1 VASSVSERST
11 TTVTILCA
19 GATGGLTADHHRH
32 LGDVVRRHGGR
43 SIAAAGDT
51 AVAAFDAASQAIA
64 AAVAAEHLVAAS
76 ADPGLGVGIAAGDV
90 VWQDGDCA
98 GLPVVTATRLQLE
111 AGEGQILISHVV
123 RLLAGDRVGEG
134 CAPVGPLLLDG
145 VPGPTDAFTV
155 EWRRPTAAEGATIP
169 APPLPLAWRS
179 APAHA
184 LVGRSAA
191 MAALEQAWALAVSGS
206 GQIVLLSGEVGTGK
220 TRLATEFGRA
230 VHRAGGAVLLGTCDD
245 DLALP
250 YQPWVQAVDQLL
262 ATLDPAT
269 VDADLAGQLAPL
281 SQLAVH
287 LGRVVPSQ
295 PTTTMDPDAA
305 RYRLYEAFGVALGA
319 AAARWPT
326 LVVLDDLHWA
336 GAQTLALLRHLAR
349 SGVPGRLLVIGTFR
363 DTSDELTEPLATCLA
378 DLRRVAAVTRLRLD
392 ALDAPAVERY
402 VADAVGHDLDAE
414 LTGLAAELGAR
425 SGGNAFFVGELW
437 RHLVTT
443 RAVAPTHGRWAV
455 HDVAATST
463 IPDSV
468 REVVA
473 SRLARLSPAA
483 RRMIEVA
490 AVAGQRVDLDV
501 LARALG
507 VTADDLDAT
516 LGELVAAGL
525 LTATDATSLV
535 YRFEHSLVRETV
547 EAAVAPGARRRAHL
561 AIAEALEDVHAAD
574 RRPVL
579 AELARHLAAAAP
591 IAPVDTAVYYARRAA
606 AQAARSA
613 AYDEAASH
621 LAAALAL
628 GPPPVERARL
638 LVDLA
643 MADLRMGQH
652 PTSREHSREAFTLAR
667 DAGDADLTAEA
678 ALLFELATHFPG
690 LPGGPAVELLRQA
703 IGLTGDGTAPLQVRL
718 QASLGRALAIE
729 GRRDEA
735 EGLIAVALARARD
748 IDDGAALLVGLE
760 AVATSSDDPT
770 TVLDA
775 ARELEALATQR
786 EDPWSIAY
794 GCVSECRAEIAL
806 GDLDAAARS
815 VDRLRTANASGRFPM
830 FELMGVHL
838 RAILAMAGGDLATA
852 EALAEQA
859 FAHDAADESV
869 FGAGV
874 YGVQMFT
881 LRRIQGRLAEVAP
894 IVRLLAA
901 TADPPPVWRP
911 GLAALYAELGMLD
924 EAAALFADLAP
935 ASFATIP
942 RDAMWPACLAFLA
955 ETCVALGDRE
965 QAPVLMAELSP
976 MAGRNLTAAFTMSFG
991 PADRLLADL
1000 AELAGEPD
1008 VAEQHFH
1015 AALALAG
1022 RSGSP
1027 LWTAEI
1033 LLDWAAACAGR
1044 GEVERAAE
1052 LGRRGATLAARIGM
1066 GRQWRSGAPRR
1077 ARPPDPRPD
1086 GLSAREIEVLRCI
1099 ADGLSNRDIGGRLF
1113 ISQNTVAN
1121 HVRAILR
1128 KTGCAN
1134 RTEATSY
1141 AHRAGLVSSS

>member
-1 VASSVSERST
+1 VAGTVSKRST
-11 TTVTILCA
+11 STVTILCA
-19 GATGGLTADHHRH
+19 GATDGLTAGHRRH

-43 SIAAAGDT
+43 SIASTGDGS
-51 AVAAFDAASQAIA
+51 VATFDAASRAIEA
-64 AAVAAEHLVAAS
+64 AAAAQQLVAAT
-76 ADPGLGVGIAAGDV
+76 ADPGLRIGIAAGDV
-90 VWQDGDCA
+90 TWQAGECA
-98 GLPVVTATRLQLE
+98 GLPVITATRLQVE
-111 AGEGQILISHVV
+111 AGAGEILVSHVV
-123 RLLAGDRVGEG
+123 RLLAGDRVGES
-134 CAPVGPLLLDG
+134 CEPVGPLLLDD
-145 VPGPTDAFTV
+145 VPGPTDAFTIG
-155 EWRRPTAAEGATIP
+155 WRRKTTVEGGTIA
-169 APPLPLAWRS
+169 APPLPLAWR
-179 APAHA
+179 PPLAHA

-191 MAALEQAWALAVSGS
+191 MASLERAWALAASGS
-206 GQIVLLSGEVGTGK
+206 GQIVLLGGEVGTGK

-230 VHRAGGAVLLGTCDD
+230 VHHAGGAVLLGTCDD

-262 ATLDPAT
+262 ATLDPTT
-269 VDADLAGQLAPL
+269 VDADLAARLAPL

-287 LGRVVPSQ
+287 LERVVPSR
-295 PTTTMDPDAA
+295 PTTTTDPETA
-305 RYRLYEAFGVALGA
+305 RYRLYEAFGVALGES
-319 AAARWPT
+319 AARWPT
-326 LVVLDDLHWA
+326 VVVLDDLHWA

-349 SGVPGRLLVIGTFR
+349 TGLPGRLVVVGTFR
-363 DTSDELTEPLATCLA
+363 DTSDELTEPLAACLA
-378 DLRRVAAVTRLRLD
+378 DLRRVEAVTRLRLD
-392 ALDAPAVERY
+392 ALDGAAVERF
-402 VADAVGHDLDAE
+402 VADAVGHDLDAQ

-437 RHLVTT
+437 RHLVAT
-443 RAVAPTHGRWAV
+443 RAVASSHGRWSV
-455 HDVAATST
+455 HDVAAATT

-468 REVVA
+468 REVVGA
-473 SRLARLSPAA
+473 RLARLSPAA
-483 RRMIEVA
+483 RRVIELA

-501 LARALG
+501 LARALD
-507 VTADDLDAT
+507 VTADELDAT
-516 LGELVAAGL
+516 LGELVSAGL

-621 LAAALAL
+621 LSAALAL
-628 GPPPVERARL
+628 GPPPVERARV

-643 MADLRMGQH
+643 TADLRMGLHAQ
-652 PTSREHSREAFTLAR
+652 SRERSREAFTLAF
-667 DAGDADLTAEA
+667 DAGDADAAAEA

-703 IGLTGDGTAPLQVRL
+703 IELTGDGTTPLQVRL

-729 GRRDEA
+729 GRHDEA
-735 EGLIAVALARARD
+735 QGLIAVALGRARE
-748 IDDGAALLVGLE
+748 IDDGEALLVGLQ
-760 AVATSSDDPT
+760 AVVTSSDDPAT
-770 TVLDA
+770 ILEA
-775 ARELEALATQR
+775 GRELEALATER

-794 GCVSECRAEIAL
+794 GSVNKCRAEIAL

-815 VDRLRTANASGRFPM
+815 LERLRTANASGRFAM
-830 FELMGVHL
+830 FELMAGHL
-838 RAILAMAGGDLATA
+838 DTILAMAAGDLNTA
-852 EALAEQA
+852 EALAERT
-859 FAHDAADESV
+859 FALDASEESV

-881 LRRIQGRLAEVAP
+881 IRRFQGRMAEVAP

-901 TADPPPVWRP
+901 ATDPPPVWRP
-911 GLAALYAELGMLD
+911 GLTALFAELGMLD

-955 ETCVALGDRE
+955 EACVALGDRDH
-965 QAPVLMAELSP
+965 APVLMAELGP

-991 PADRLLADL
+991 PADRLIADL
-1000 AELAGEPD
+1000 AELAGETEL
-1008 VAEQHFH
+1008 AEEHFH

-1022 RSGSP
+1022 RSASP
-1027 LWTAEI
+1027 LWTAEV
-1033 LLDWAAACAGR
+1033 LLDWAAVCAGR
-1044 GEVERAAE
+1044 GEVERAADLE
-1052 LGRRGATLAARIGM
+1052 RRGATLAARIGM
-1066 GRQWRSGAPRR
+1066 GRQWRPSATRHVR
-1077 ARPPDPRPD
+1077 QPDPRPD
-1086 GLSAREIEVLRCI
+1086 GLSEREIEVLRSI
-1099 ADGLSNRDIGGRLF
+1099 ADGLSNREIGGRLF

-1141 AHRAGLVSSS
+1141 AHRAGIVATS